1 MQSEP
6 TDAVIGLGSNL
17 GDRRRS
23 LRDAVRAVSAL
34 GRVIGISSLYE
45 TDAVGPPQPRYLNAA
60 IRLSTE
66 LGPHEL
72 LAELLAIEQ
81 SHGRERR
88 ERWSARVLDLDILW
102 IRGVSL
108 DLPRLRVPHPE
119 LERRVFALAPLVDVA
134 PEARDPATS
143 ASYSEILAAL
153 DPKGVDR
160 VPGTTA
166 GRWLEGELGAR
177 PS

>member
-17 GDRRRS
+17 GDRGRS
-23 LRDAVRAVSAL
+23 LREAVRALGAL
-34 GRVIGISSLYE
+34 GRVIGTSSLYE

-60 IRLSTE
+60 VRLSTE
-66 LGPHEL
+66 LEPTEL
-72 LAELLAIEQ
+72 LRALLGIEQ

-108 DLPRLRVPHPE
+108 DLTTLRVPHPE

-134 PEARDPATS
+134 PEARDPRTN

-153 DPKGVDR
+153 DPRGVDQ

-166 GRWLEGELGAR
+166 GRWLEGDQDPR